1 MPLDLWEDLDD
12 FKLLDDWRNMIF
24 IKTNEHTSI
33 HNKPSKYCKLSI
45 NNEILV
51 LETTNTE
58 NLCLPTDKKLNFLN
72 PVKKLCSI
80 IILNYCEIERCNHK

>member
-1 MPLDLWEDLDD
+1 
-12 FKLLDDWRNMIF
+12 MIF

-51 LETTNTE
+51 LENNNTE
-58 NLCLPTDKKLNFLN
+58 KLIFTNGQE
-72 PVKKLCSI
+72 VKFSQSCKEI
-80 IILNYCEIERCNHK
+80 MLNYNSELLRNRML